1 MSLSLPPG
9 SDPRSTPPPGTAP
22 HGPDIVS
29 IAISEQIVQLY
40 LEVFGRGPTRA
51 RTYVQPQFAVCVLRD
66 ILTTPERSLRGSDGA
81 AAVEADRAKVN
92 ETIDGRY
99 VSIVETQ
106 TGRPVLSHLA
116 RLRVPVDL
124 AVHFFLFDD
133 PSALRD
139 DPRQ

>member
-9 SDPRSTPPPGTAP
+9 SGPRGTPSPGTSSPAA
-22 HGPDIVS
+22 DIAS

-66 ILTTPERSLRGSDGA
+66 VLTTAERSSRGSDGEA
-81 AAVEADRAKVN
+81 EVEAGRAKVN
-92 ETIDGRY
+92 GAIDRRY
-99 VSIVETQ
+99 VSIVETL
-106 TGRPVLSHLA
+106 TGRPVLSHA
-116 RLRVPVDL
+116 VALRVPVDI

-139 DPRQ
+139 GPRH

>member
-1 MSLSLPPG
+1 MSLSLPP
-9 SDPRSTPPPGTAP
+9 S
-22 HGPDIVS
+22 PDIVS

-66 ILTTPERSLRGSDGA
+66 VLTTGERSLRGSDGEA
-81 AAVEADRAKVN
+81 EVEADRAKVN
-92 ETIDGRY
+92 ETLDARY

-116 RLRVPVDL
+116 RLRTEVDI

-133 PSALRD
+133 ARVPRD
-139 DPRQ
+139 QA